1 MFWVTIRLGFHVR
14 FASEV
19 SLVYRALSSP
29 FLVQERMTC
38 RSFTLCNVPPKRS
51 VTPVV
56 FSASLVFPRVLRVF
70 VGWPR
75 HLRRVFFKRD
85 IPFPWSGRLC
95 NRYVCSLSSTTC
107 LSPVYLPS
115 RDCVN
120 APPIG
125 DTANRHCTDYLVH
138 RSLLGVTRTLFG
150 SQRAHPQG
158 IPVAIQTPEAINR

>member
-1 MFWVTIRLGFHVR
+1 MFWVTLRLGSHVH

-29 FLVQERMTC
+29 FLAQERMTC
-38 RSFTLCNVPPKRS
+38 RSFALGNVPPKRS

-85 IPFPWSGRLC
+85 IPLPWSGRAC
-95 NRYVCSLSSTTC
+95 NR
-107 LSPVYLPS
+107 
-115 RDCVN
+115 
-120 APPIG
+120 
-125 DTANRHCTDYLVH
+125 
-138 RSLLGVTRTLFG
+138 
-150 SQRAHPQG
+150 
-158 IPVAIQTPEAINR
+158 